1 MTTPTVDFQKSFETV
16 QSLMNL
22 QAAAITKSIE
32 QQKKSGEELT
42 EFFKSEAEKAK
53 DLKTPEE
60 LIKFNM
66 EANKSLF
73 ELLKG
78 QGEAFTA
85 IANETR
91 EAAMAELQT
100 ITK

>member
-1 MTTPTVDFQKSFETV
+1 MTNPTIDFQKSFDAV

-32 QQKKSGEELT
+32 QQKLSGEQLT

-66 EANKSLF
+66 DANKSLF
-73 ELLKG
+73 ELLKA
-78 QGEAFTA
+78 QGEAFTS

-91 EAAMAELQT
+91 EAALTELQS

>member
-1 MTTPTVDFQKSFETV
+1 MTNPTIDFQKSFDAV

-32 QQKKSGEELT
+32 QQKVSGEQLT
-42 EFFKSEAEKAK
+42 NFFKSEAEKAK

-66 EANKSLF
+66 DANKSLF
-73 ELLKG
+73 ELLKA
-78 QGEAFTA
+78 QGEAFTS

-91 EAAMAELQT
+91 EAAMTELQS

>member
-1 MTTPTVDFQKSFETV
+1 MTNTVDFQKSFDAV

-42 EFFKSEAEKAK
+42 SFFQSEAEKAK
-53 DLKTPEE
+53 ELKTPEE

-66 EANKSLF
+66 EANKALF
-73 ELLKG
+73 ELLKS
-78 QGEAFTA
+78 QGEAFTS

-91 EAAMAELQT
+91 EAAMAELQSM
-100 ITK
+100 TK

>member
-1 MTTPTVDFQKSFETV
+1 MTNPTIDFQKSFDAV

-32 QQKKSGEELT
+32 QQKVSGEQLT
-42 EFFKSEAEKAK
+42 NFFKSEAEKAK

-66 EANKSLF
+66 DANKSLF
-73 ELLKG
+73 ELLKA
-78 QGEAFTA
+78 QGEAFTS

-91 EAAMAELQT
+91 EAAMPELQS

>member
-1 MTTPTVDFQKSFETV
+1 MTNTVDFQKSFDAL

-42 EFFKSEAEKAK
+42 SFFKTEAEKAK
-53 DLKTPEE
+53 ELKTPEE

-78 QGEAFTA
+78 QGEAFTS

-91 EAAMAELQT
+91 EAAMTEIQA

>member
-1 MTTPTVDFQKSFETV
+1 MTNPTIDFQKSFDAV

-32 QQKKSGEELT
+32 QQKLSGEQLT
-42 EFFKSEAEKAK
+42 NFFKSEAEKAK

-66 EANKSLF
+66 DANKSLF
-73 ELLKG
+73 ELLKA
-78 QGEAFTA
+78 QGEAFTS

-91 EAAMAELQT
+91 EAAMTELQS

>member
-1 MTTPTVDFQKSFETV
+1 MTNPVDFQKSFDAL

-32 QQKKSGEELT
+32 QQKKSGEQLT
-42 EFFKSEAEKAK
+42 AFFKTEAERAK

-78 QGEAFTA
+78 QGEAFTT

-91 EAAMAELQT
+91 EAALTEIQA
-100 ITK
+100 IAK

>member
-1 MTTPTVDFQKSFETV
+1 MTNPIDFQKSFETV

-42 EFFKSEAEKAK
+42 EFFKTEAEKAK
-53 DLKTPEE
+53 SLKTPEE
-60 LIKFNM
+60 LIKFNID
-66 EANKSLF
+66 ANKALF

-78 QGEAFTA
+78 QGEAFTS

-91 EAAMAELQT
+91 EAAMSELQS

>member
-1 MTTPTVDFQKSFETV
+1 MTNTVDFQKSFDAL

-32 QQKKSGEELT
+32 QQKKSGEQLT
-42 EFFKSEAEKAK
+42 SFFQSEAEKAK

-66 EANKSLF
+66 EANKALF

-78 QGEAFTA
+78 QGEAFTS

-91 EAAMAELQT
+91 EAALTELQS
-100 ITK
+100 IAK